1 MVAHGLST
9 AALFLIAGALQQ
21 RLHTRDMTA
30 MGGLWALA
38 PRLGAMTLFFIVA
51 SLGMPGLG
59 NFVGEFLVLLGGFQ
73 ANIVITCIATLG
85 LVTGAAYA
93 LIAIQRVFHGEVS
106 PKVHLTDLGGREF
119 IALLPLLLG
128 LVWLGV
134 APQPL
139 FDLVEPMLSNVRQLI
154 IASGNQWLGGVQ

>member
-1 MVAHGLST
+1 
-9 AALFLIAGALQQ
+9 
-21 RLHTRDMTA
+21 
-30 MGGLWALA
+30 
-38 PRLGAMTLFFIVA
+38 MTLFFIVA

-128 LVWLGV
+128 LVWLGI

-139 FDLVEPMLSNVRQLI
+139 FDLVEPMLSNVRQLVI
-154 IASGNQWLGGVQ
+154 PSSNQWLGGVR